1 MADIFAKVQELV
13 LWALAYPVLWISI
26 AWGIVG
32 LTGLFGVV
40 GIFIGF
46 RLKWEARKMPRGPK
60 GTVAQRK

>member
-32 LTGLFGVV
+32 FIGLFGVV
-40 GIFIGF
+40 GMFIGF
-46 RLKWEARKMPRGPK
+46 RLKWEARKNAKRP
-60 GTVAQRK
+60 